1 MIMTWMMDIGV
12 TQQEA
17 GCGMWGLLSVCSCP
31 GQAPVIS
38 QKLSFIDKTL
48 GRLAA
53 GCLSPGR

>member
-12 TQQEA
+12 TQQEPWVWYVGA
-17 GCGMWGLLSVCSCP
+17 VVCSCP